1 MTVEAAAIMTRN
13 VITVRPDDTVAHVAK
28 VLAEHDISA
37 VPVCEAD
44 GQLAGMIS
52 EGDLMRPF
60 GQEYELRRS
69 WWLNL
74 LAEGTDLAPEF
85 ANYLRLDQHRVRDV
99 MTREVV
105 TATEST
111 SLPAIADLLGQHRIK
126 RVPIVRKGEVVGIV
140 SRADVVR
147 ALAKSSETAAADL

>member
-1 MTVEAAAIMTRN
+1 MTIEAAAIMTRN

-44 GQLAGMIS
+44 GQLVGMIS

-85 ANYLRLDQHRVRDV
+85 ANYLRTDQHHVRDV
-99 MTREVV
+99 MTREIV
-105 TATEST
+105 TATEAT

-126 RVPIVRKGEVVGIV
+126 RVPIVRKGKVVGIV